1 MTNQNLTASNI
12 KYLLTVAV
20 LLEKDRGVRCVD
32 VAKYL
37 NVARPSALRALECL
51 QSLKLLCRDEC
62 GVWDLTK
69 YGTSMAKQ
77 YHHFYKIVWDFFCQ
91 LLPPTADRVAV
102 TYALLA
108 EIPLKDMDFV
118 CQKLQAKSNDEISV
132 SKFS

>member
-62 GVWDLTK
+62 GRMGFDKVWNEHGKAISSLLQNRL
-69 YGTSMAKQ
+69 GLLLSAITS
-77 YHHFYKIVWDFFCQ
+77 DG
-91 LLPPTADRVAV
+91 
-102 TYALLA
+102 
-108 EIPLKDMDFV
+108 
-118 CQKLQAKSNDEISV
+118 
-132 SKFS
+132 